1 MSAEIFLDTPHVSA
15 EPDENPFLSLYER
28 ATRDQWTPEGHLD
41 WRQPADG
48 DPRLKTAWARAVDVV
63 YALEFVGLDVVARM
77 AGPITA
83 RLDDPHVRLYLGV
96 QIADESRHVSVL
108 ERYLT
113 EHLGAGSEMKQLA
126 RFYAYFAN
134 PAIYRTEGWF
144 FTTLFSEN
152 TASQFMKMVG
162 EVEGVDSLGRDMFKR
177 FHKDEGRHLRFL
189 HLALPA
195 VARTMSRPAKTYV
208 RVQQKAL
215 FKFAFGGI
223 KGIAWYCKELGM
235 DGDELIDRI
244 VHALETQYRQMGL
257 DQYIRVS
264 DTLPS
269 RREIQEAADA

>member
-1 MSAEIFLDTPHVSA
+1 MSAELFLDTPPEAS
-15 EPDENPFLSLYER
+15 EPDEDPIRALYER
-28 ATRDQWTPEGHLD
+28 AARDQWTPEGPLD
-41 WRQPADG
+41 WGQRRDG
-48 DPRLKTAWARAVDVV
+48 DPRLEKAWARAVDVV

-77 AGPITA
+77 SGPITA

-96 QIADESRHVSVL
+96 QVADESRHVSVL

-113 EHLGAGSEMKQLA
+113 EHLGARSEMKQLA

-162 EVEGVDSLGRDMFKR
+162 EVEGVDSLGRDMFKK

-195 VARTMSRPAKTYV
+195 VARTMSRPAKAYV
-208 RVQQKAL
+208 LAQQKAL

-244 VHALETQYRQMGL
+244 VHALETQYKQMGL
-257 DQYIRVS
+257 DQYLRVS

-269 RREIQEAADA
+269 RREIQQAAEA